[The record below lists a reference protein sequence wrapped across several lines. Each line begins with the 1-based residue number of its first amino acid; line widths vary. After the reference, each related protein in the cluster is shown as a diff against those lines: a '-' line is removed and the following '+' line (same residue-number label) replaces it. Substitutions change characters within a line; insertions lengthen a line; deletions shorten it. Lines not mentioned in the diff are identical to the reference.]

1 MSPRSSLSLDEE
13 KFVRWGRVA
22 RMATVSADG
31 RIHNVPVSPVLDGG
45 TLLIATDTTSKK
57 VRNLEA
63 NARVTLVFDE
73 YAEMWDLLRGVVIE
87 GAVRIVRDGEEF
99 ARARGLLYEKYR
111 QYEVDSPIEQA
122 TSVILVVTP
131 ERVLSWGF

>member
-1 MSPRSSLSLDEE
+1 MSPRSSLSADEE

-45 TLLIATDTTSKK
+45 TLLIATDTSSKK

-87 GAVRIVRDGEEF
+87 GGVRIVRDGEEF
-99 ARARGLLYEKYR
+99 TRARALLYEKYR
-111 QYEVDSPIEQA
+111 QYEVDSPIEET